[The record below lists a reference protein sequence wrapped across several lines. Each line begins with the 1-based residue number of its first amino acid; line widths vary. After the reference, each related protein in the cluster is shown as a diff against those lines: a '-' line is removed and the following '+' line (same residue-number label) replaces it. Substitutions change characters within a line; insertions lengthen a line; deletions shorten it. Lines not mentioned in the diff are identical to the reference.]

1 MKTIETLKA
10 EYIDELNTL
19 EQEAEERGEDLLCE
33 DEDEINEK
41 IDAMDFC
48 LQLESELKAKGVTM
62 EHTDFSAVS
71 EAMYFDVA
79 MNGEIKKL
87 RIATHSS
94 NYDKDINV
102 EVSQFLRYSTYAVNE
117 AVKTVIAAF

>member
-1 MKTIETLKA
+1 MKTIETLKS

-62 EHTDFSAVS
+62 EHTDFSSVS